1 MQHNFHNLVNIMASH
16 EAAHEFGHGD
26 VHGDDPGD
34 GHEVGHGVNHE
45 DGHRVGRGA
54 VVMSDTSNRYSDQ
67 ISVVSRIAKSSGSE
81 IGSMRL

>member
-16 EAAHEFGHGD
+16 EAAQEFGHGD

-45 DGHRVGRGA
+45 DGYRVSQGGSGDVRHLK
-54 VVMSDTSNRYSDQ
+54 SLLRSNFCG
-67 ISVVSRIAKSSGSE
+67 V
-81 IGSMRL
+81 

>member
-16 EAAHEFGHGD
+16 EAAQEFGHGD

-54 VVMSDTSNRYSDQ
+54 VVMSDTSNRYLI
-67 ISVVSRIAKSSGSE
+67 ISRFSRVISQFLE
-81 IGSMRL
+81 V